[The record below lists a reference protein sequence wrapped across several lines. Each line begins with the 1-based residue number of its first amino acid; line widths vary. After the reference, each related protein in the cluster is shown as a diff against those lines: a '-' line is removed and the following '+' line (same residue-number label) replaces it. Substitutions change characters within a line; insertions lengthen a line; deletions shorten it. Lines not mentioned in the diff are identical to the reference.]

1 MTPKKVMVVDDEEV
15 IRDLVQ
21 RILTNAGFN
30 VTLCS
35 GGQACLDELERGF
48 RGVILMDV
56 SMPLMDGWTTIRQIV
71 ARGLF
76 EGNIISMLTATE
88 LPDSDLQPLK
98 EYVIDYFVKPFDSP
112 ALVAA
117 VQTYS
122 AFVR

>member
-30 VTLCS
+30 VTLCN